1 MVIKTRLCAFSE
13 GRIYP
18 GHGMQFIRK
27 DGQPVQLFG
36 SKEKSLYDQRK
47 KPAKI
52 TWTQAWRRLNKKA
65 TDQMRAKKRTRR
77 VVKIQ
82 RAIVG
87 MNLDEIKK
95 KRNQKPE
102 VRKAARDLA
111 LQEIKARKSKKKGRR

>member
-1 MVIKTRLCAFSE
+1 
-13 GRIYP
+13 
-18 GHGMQFIRK
+18 
-27 DGQPVQLFG
+27 
-36 SKEKSLYDQRK
+36 
-47 KPAKI
+47 
-52 TWTQAWRRLNKKA
+52 
-65 TDQMRAKKRTRR
+65 MRAKKRTRR